1 MTHIHDMLASVQR
14 TGALGFDET
23 SLARDHGPVA
33 RRVGR
38 ARAARTAAIS
48 VVGVGAAG
56 AIAFAAQGLVRG
68 NELGPIATPTPSV
81 SESLPSPTA
90 TAIPDAT
97 ISVNV
102 SPGPRIDRVAEALA
116 EEFDVTPDQAL
127 AARTNAL
134 PPEANGNAEGWVG
147 AGTYTLGENDTL
159 DQAAAALVQLQVGA
173 LTSAG
178 VPRSDWERTVIIA
191 SIIEQETPNP
201 SQMSMVA
208 RVIENRLAA
217 QQPLEVQS
225 PLAYDLRADEQPV
238 GDDGWAVDTPYNLY
252 LHEGLPPTAVGAPA
266 REALMA
272 AIEPASGDW
281 LYFLIHP
288 DTGAASFFLTFE
300 EYAAAVD
307 EVFPGT
313 GASE

>member
-14 TGALGFDET
+14 TGAQGFDDT
-23 SLARDHGPVA
+23 ALARDHGPVA

-38 ARAARTAAIS
+38 VRAARTAAIS

-56 AIAFAAQGLVRG
+56 AIAFAAQGLIRD

-81 SESLPSPTA
+81 SESLPPTPSA
-90 TAIPDAT
+90 VPEVAVTV
-97 ISVNV
+97 SV
-102 SPGPRIDRVAEALA
+102 SPGPRVDRVVEALA
-116 EEFDVTPDQAL
+116 EQFDVTPDEAL
-127 AARTNAL
+127 TALTNAL
-134 PPEANGNAEGWVG
+134 PQEAGGHPEGWVA
-147 AGTYTLGENDTL
+147 AGTYEFAHDETL
-159 DQAAAALVQLQVGA
+159 DQAAVAMVQVQLDALVA
-173 LTSAG
+173 AD
-178 VPRSDWERTVIIA
+178 VPRSRWERTVIIA

-217 QQPLEVQS
+217 EQRLEVRS
-225 PLAYDLRADEQPV
+225 PLAYDLRADEQTI

-252 LHEGLPPTAVGAPA
+252 LHEGLPPTAVGAPSP
-266 REALMA
+266 EALMA
-272 AIEPASGDW
+272 AAEPASGDW
-281 LYFLIHP
+281 LYFLVHP
-288 DTGAASFFLTFE
+288 ETGAARFFVTFE
-300 EYAAAVD
+300 EYAVAVD